1 MKGKDP
7 ISLNFECGLR
17 VWEMPRNL
25 HAKRPATQCKA
36 KQKIDNMLCNKLVAQ
51 LTTGHGVHVQGLD
64 QANEDFNGGTLPL
77 QKEKKKVKNFRGN
90 ACGVED
96 LSLKNESLR
105 RISENNDWCV
115 GRNEAGKLGK
125 AEKQNP
131 VRICHYN
138 QPLRV
143 RAVG

>member
-1 MKGKDP
+1 MKRKDP
-7 ISLNFECGLR
+7 ISLNFERGLR

-77 QKEKKKVKNFRGN
+77 QKEKKRSK
-90 ACGVED
+90 
-96 LSLKNESLR
+96 
-105 RISENNDWCV
+105 ISAETLV
-115 GRNEAGKLGK
+115 G
-125 AEKQNP
+125 
-131 VRICHYN
+131 
-138 QPLRV
+138 
-143 RAVG
+143 